1 MACTNLTTMW
11 VSSKLSISDSS
22 SLSFRSILNPLPLPN
37 HNSSPSRSSSVS
49 PIQSSLRE
57 LRDRIDSVKNTQ
69 KITEAMKLVAAA
81 KVRRA
86 QEAVVNGRPF
96 SETLVEV
103 LYNINEQLQT
113 DDIDVPLT
121 KIRPVKKVALVV
133 VTGDRGLCGGFN
145 NFIIKKAEARIKE
158 LQGLGLDYTV
168 ISVGKKGNSYFLR
181 RPYIPVDKY
190 LEAGTLPTAKEAQA
204 VADDVF
210 SLFISEE
217 VDKVELL
224 YTKFVSL
231 VKSEPVIH
239 TLLPLSPKGEICDIN
254 GNCVDAA
261 EDELFRLTT
270 KEGKLT
276 VERETFRT
284 PTADF
289 SPILQFEQD
298 PVQILDA
305 LLPLYLNSQIL
316 RALQESLA
324 SELAARMSAMSS
336 FDHRTLVC
344 LDHRFASS
352 SLDTDRIAMAKN
364 SFKLSNPLEVRMTES
379 TRIREKYQDRVP
391 VIVEKAGQSDVP
403 DIDKKKYLVPAD
415 LTVGQFVYVVRKRI
429 KLGAEKA
436 IFVFVKNTL
445 PPTAALMSAIYEE
458 HKDED
463 GFLYM
468 TYSGENTFG
477 SASANI
483 SLP

>member
-1 MACTNLTTMW
+1 MSCSNLTML
-11 VSSKLSISDSS
+11 VSSKPSLSDSS
-22 SLSFRSILNPLPLPN
+22 ALSFRSSVSPFQLPN
-37 HNSSPSRSSSVS
+37 HNSSGSSNPSRSSS
-49 PIQSSLRE
+49 IHCGLRD
-57 LRDRIDSVKNTQ
+57 LRDRIESVKNTQ

-86 QEAVVNGRPF
+86 QEAVVGARPF

-113 DDIDVPLT
+113 DDVDVPLT
-121 KIRPVKKVALVV
+121 KVRPVKKVALVV

-145 NFIIKKAEARIKE
+145 NYLIKKAEARIRDLKA
-158 LQGLGLDYTV
+158 LGIDYTI

-181 RPYIPVDKY
+181 RPYIPVDKF
-190 LEAGTLPTAKEAQA
+190 LEGSNQPTAKDAQA
-204 VADDVF
+204 IADDVF
-210 SLFISEE
+210 SLFVSEE

-261 EDELFRLTT
+261 EDEFFRLTT

-276 VERETFRT
+276 VERDVMRT
-284 PTADF
+284 KTTDF

-324 SELAARMSAMSS
+324 SELAARMSAMSAATDNATELKKNLS
-336 FDHRTLVC
+336 RAYNRQRQAKITGEILEIVAGADALV
-344 LDHRFASS
+344 
-352 SLDTDRIAMAKN
+352 
-364 SFKLSNPLEVRMTES
+364 
-379 TRIREKYQDRVP
+379 
-391 VIVEKAGQSDVP
+391 
-403 DIDKKKYLVPAD
+403 
-415 LTVGQFVYVVRKRI
+415 
-429 KLGAEKA
+429 
-436 IFVFVKNTL
+436 
-445 PPTAALMSAIYEE
+445 
-458 HKDED
+458 
-463 GFLYM
+463 
-468 TYSGENTFG
+468 
-477 SASANI
+477 
-483 SLP
+483 

>member
-1 MACTNLTTMW
+1 MSCSNLTML
-11 VSSKLSISDSS
+11 VSSKPSLSDSS
-22 SLSFRSILNPLPLPN
+22 ALSFRSAVSPFQLPN
-37 HNSSPSRSSSVS
+37 HSSSGTSNPSRSSSAATVRCG
-49 PIQSSLRE
+49 LRD

-86 QEAVVNGRPF
+86 QEAVVGARPF

-121 KIRPVKKVALVV
+121 KVRPVKKVALVV

-145 NFIIKKAEARIKE
+145 NYILKKAEARIKD
-158 LQGLGLDYTV
+158 LKALGLDYVV

-181 RPYIPVDKY
+181 RPYIPVDKF
-190 LEAGTLPTAKEAQA
+190 LEGSNLPTAKDAQA
-204 VADDVF
+204 IADDVF
-210 SLFISEE
+210 SLFVSEE

-231 VKSEPVIH
+231 VKSEPIIH

-261 EDELFRLTT
+261 EDEFFRLTT

-276 VERETFRT
+276 VERDIMRT
-284 PTADF
+284 KTAEF
-289 SPILQFEQD
+289 SAILQFEQD

-324 SELAARMSAMSS
+324 SELASRMSAMSS
-336 FDHRTLVC
+336 ATDN
-344 LDHRFASS
+344 ASELKKNLS
-352 SLDTDRIAMAKN
+352 RVYNRQRQAKITGEI
-364 SFKLSNPLEVRMTES
+364 LE
-379 TRIREKYQDRVP
+379 
-391 VIVEKAGQSDVP
+391 IVAG
-403 DIDKKKYLVPAD
+403 AD
-415 LTVGQFVYVVRKRI
+415 
-429 KLGAEKA
+429 
-436 IFVFVKNTL
+436 
-445 PPTAALMSAIYEE
+445 ALA
-458 HKDED
+458 
-463 GFLYM
+463 
-468 TYSGENTFG
+468 
-477 SASANI
+477 
-483 SLP
+483 